1 MDIQQRINKTRGAFS
16 RLKNIWSA
24 NNISLHLKIKLFNV
38 GTSNREL
45 NLERFLVIVKLR
57 SKVNLQG
64 ESVFG
69 CGQKSSYFNQNNYN
83 HTQSNVK
90 IDDNC

>member
-1 MDIQQRINKTRGAFS
+1 MVD
-16 RLKNIWSA
+16 L
-24 NNISLHLKIKLFNV
+24 

-45 NLERFLVIVKLR
+45 NLERFLVNVKLR
-57 SKVNLQG
+57 SRVNLQG

-69 CGQKSSYFNQNNYN
+69 CGQKSSYCNQNNYN
-83 HTQSNVK
+83 HTQNNVK